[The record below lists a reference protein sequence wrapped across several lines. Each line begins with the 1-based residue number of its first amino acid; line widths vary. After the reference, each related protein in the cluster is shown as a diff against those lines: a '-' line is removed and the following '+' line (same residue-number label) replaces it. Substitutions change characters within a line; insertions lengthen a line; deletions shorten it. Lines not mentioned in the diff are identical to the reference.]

1 MADYASLKVAELKK
15 LLGEKGLSD
24 KGNKPDLVAR
34 LKEHDEA
41 NGGKPGKEPPAHRI
55 PQGHQS
61 LILSQLTRRMTKS
74 RIATTKRQPPMGQQ
88 KRS

>member
-41 NGGKPGKEPPAHRI
+41 NGGKPGTSQAH
-55 PQGHQS
+55 S
-61 LILSQLTRRMTKS
+61 LCL
-74 RIATTKRQPPMGQQ
+74 
-88 KRS
+88 